1 MILDLA
7 RDQDQ
12 ILKRFNRTI
21 YPAGCGES
29 MILFSKV
36 TDLDLSISCPT
47 HIYYT
52 NKESSGKNETS

>member
-1 MILDLA
+1 
-7 RDQDQ
+7 
-12 ILKRFNRTI
+12 
-21 YPAGCGES
+21 

-52 NKESSGKNETS
+52 SKESSGKNETS